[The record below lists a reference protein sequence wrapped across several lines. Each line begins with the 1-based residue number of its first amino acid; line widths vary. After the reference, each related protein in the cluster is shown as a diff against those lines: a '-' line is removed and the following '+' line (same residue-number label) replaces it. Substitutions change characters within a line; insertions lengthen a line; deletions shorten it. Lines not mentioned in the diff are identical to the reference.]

1 MVMGQPL
8 KFGTPEKRR
17 AMWAALC
24 KHVSDGFSLKS
35 FPICDEETCW
45 SYSER
50 FPEDCPYSE
59 FEDAKREGLLFWE
72 KIGVAGAT
80 GKLEGF
86 NATSWIFNMKN
97 RAGWTDKTENRN
109 VDENGKTLPLVP
121 ASIQVIHVKAEDPRD
136 KGSDT

>member
-121 ASIQVIHVKAEDPRD
+121 ASIQVIHVKAENPRD

>member
-17 AMWAALC
+17 AMWDALC

-121 ASIQVIHVKAEDPRD
+121 ASIQVIHVKAENPRD

>member
-24 KHVSDGFSLKS
+24 KHASEGYSLKS
-35 FPICDEETCW
+35 FPLCDEETCW
-45 SYSER
+45 SYSKR

-121 ASIQVIHVKAEDPRD
+121 ASIQVIHVKAENPRD